1 MNDNKIIFGIIAATI
16 LILGGGV
23 FLAQKVTSTP
33 EVVSNSNAQ
42 AQVEQTS
49 HDWGTIQLKGGDV
62 RQTFTVANVGTE
74 PLQLHGVQTSCM
86 CTTAKVVINNQTS
99 PSFGMHQKSN
109 WVGEVSTGET
119 AKIEVVFIPDYHG
132 PSGVGPITRQVKVAT
147 NDPDSP
153 EIEFLVSA
161 NVVKQ

>member
-1 MNDNKIIFGIIAATI
+1 MNNNKIIFGIIAATI

-49 HDWGTIQLKGGDV
+49 HDWGTIPLKGGDV
-62 RQTFTVANVGTE
+62 KQTFIITNIGTE

-86 CTTAKVVINNQTS
+86 CTTAKVTVNDQTS

-109 WVGEVSTGET
+109 WIGEVPAGGT
-119 AKIEVVFIPDYHG
+119 ADVEVVFIPDYHG
-132 PSGVGPITRQVKVAT
+132 PSGVGAITRQVTVAT
-147 NDPDSP
+147 SDPDYP
-153 EIEFLVSA
+153 EIEFLLSA